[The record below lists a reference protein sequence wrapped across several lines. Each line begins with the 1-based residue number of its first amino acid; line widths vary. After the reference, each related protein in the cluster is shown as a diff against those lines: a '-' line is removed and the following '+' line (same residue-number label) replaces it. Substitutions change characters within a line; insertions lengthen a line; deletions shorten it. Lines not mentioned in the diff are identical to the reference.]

1 MQKVLFLLLIS
12 IALVSLVTAEFNLDQ
27 LDVTI
32 KDVKSD
38 GSARVRE
45 SIRFFINTPYDTA
58 VYENGFNK
66 NDLSF
71 WANATGINDV
81 RLHVDPNKVDIQ
93 NFRILLSL
101 ENAILLNVCRGL
113 ILDYTV
119 YPYLNINNDYI
130 NSTGLFKTT
139 YENQEQQNIL

>member
-93 NFRILLSL
+93 NFRILPQPRKCNPFECLQG
-101 ENAILLNVCRGL
+101 N
-113 ILDYTV
+113 
-119 YPYLNINNDYI
+119 
-130 NSTGLFKTT
+130 
-139 YENQEQQNIL
+139 